1 MELVQNL
8 VEDMRS
14 LDEKLQTGDM
24 DAALTSPE
32 FIRHLSLIKRLLNAS
47 IILMKAQTVH
57 S

>member
-1 MELVQNL
+1 
-8 VEDMRS
+8 MRS